1 MPLERVQKILAHA
14 GLGSRRA
21 SEGLIEEGRVTVN
34 GTTISLGDKADAA
47 IDDILVDGK
56 PIQAA
61 EKKIYIALHK
71 PRGVV
76 STTDDEEGRQTVLDL
91 VPNKGRLYPVGRLDY
106 MSEGLILLTNDGEL
120 TNRLTHPRY
129 GHKKIY
135 RVLVARHPKDEELEN
150 WRKGV
155 ELEDGYVTQPA
166 QVELETYYGK
176 GAWLRITMTEGRKR
190 QIREIADKFG
200 LPIVNLIRVQIATL
214 RLGNLKNGEWRELAD
229 NEVALLQ
236 GKKPIKKRKPFKK
249 PRRGKRR

>member
-1 MPLERVQKILAHA
+1 MPEERLQKILAHA
-14 GLGSRRA
+14 GYGSRRA
-21 SEGLIEEGRVTVN
+21 CEGIIEKGRVTVN
-34 GTTISLGDKADAA
+34 GQKVSLGDKADKNR
-47 IDDILVDGK
+47 DDIRVDGK
-56 PIQAA
+56 RIQAA

-76 STTDDEEGRQTVLDL
+76 STTDDEEGRQTILDL

-135 RVLVARHPKDEELEN
+135 RVLVARHPTDEELDT

-155 ELEDGYVTQPA
+155 DLEDGYTTQPA
-166 QVELETYYGK
+166 EVELETYYGK
-176 GAWLRITMTEGRKR
+176 GAWLRITMSEGRKR

-200 LPIVNLIRVQIATL
+200 LPIVNLIRVQIASL
-214 RLGNLKNGEWRELAD
+214 KLGNLKNGEWRELAEK
-229 NEVALLQ
+229 EVALLQ
-236 GKKPIKKRKPFKK
+236 GKKPTKGKRSTKK
-249 PRRGKRR
+249 PRRGRRR

>member
-21 SEGLIEEGRVTVN
+21 CEGIIEEGRVTVN
-34 GTTISLGDKADAA
+34 GTTISLGDKADTA
-47 IDDILVDGK
+47 IDEIRVDGK
-56 PIQAA
+56 PIQPA
-61 EKKIYIALHK
+61 EKKVYIALHK

-91 VPNKGRLYPVGRLDY
+91 VPNKARLYPVGRLDY

-135 RVLVARHPKDEELEN
+135 RVLVARHPTDDELDT

-166 QVELETYYGK
+166 QVELETYFGK
-176 GAWLRITMTEGRKR
+176 GAWLRITMGEGRKR

-200 LPIVNLIRVQIATL
+200 PPIVNLIRMQIATL
-214 RLGNLKNGEWRELAD
+214 KLGNLKNGEWRELAE

-236 GKKPIKKRKPFKK
+236 GKKPTKKRKPFKK
-249 PRRGKRR
+249 SRRGKRR